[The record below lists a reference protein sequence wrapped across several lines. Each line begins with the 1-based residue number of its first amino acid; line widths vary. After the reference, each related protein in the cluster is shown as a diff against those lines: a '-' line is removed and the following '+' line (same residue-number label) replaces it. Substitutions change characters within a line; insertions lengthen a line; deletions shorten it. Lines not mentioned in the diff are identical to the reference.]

1 VVAQSRRLA
10 CKRACR
16 AKRGTGGSSV
26 PKNVALARLVDGRS
40 QAPMPFR
47 YEPKLA
53 PLIRVRRV
61 RFRARWRRS
70 DSSQASL
77 QARILEKGSGA

>member
-1 VVAQSRRLA
+1 
-10 CKRACR
+10 
-16 AKRGTGGSSV
+16 
-26 PKNVALARLVDGRS
+26 
-40 QAPMPFR
+40 MPFR